1 MTDSTPICPVCEEA
15 ELTKS
20 SYQGQLEHAG
30 QMLEVRHLECWQCPA
45 CEADPVFPDQARRN
59 HRRYQDARRRA
70 DGLLTSEQIT
80 RVLDRLGITQVQAAK
95 IFGGGQNA
103 FSKYVRG
110 EVMQS
115 KGMDRLLRL
124 ADIDS
129 KNFERLK
136 EWAGVESRAGNEG
149 REETQMR
156 TTVVPLRRPTVPP
169 ADYHPGAV
177 TDWHWERR
185 QAWQA

>member
-1 MTDSTPICPVCEEA
+1 MNESSPICPVCEEA
-15 ELTKS
+15 ELTQS
-20 SYQGQLEHAG
+20 EYQGQLEYSG
-30 QMLEVRHLECWQCPA
+30 QTLEVYDLECWRCPA

-80 RVLDRLGITQVQAAK
+80 RTLDRLGITQVQAAE

-110 EVMQS
+110 EVIQS

-124 ADIDS
+124 ADADS
-129 KNFERLK
+129 KNLERLR
-136 EWAGVESRAGNEG
+136 EWAGLESRAGNGG
-149 REETQMR
+149 REETQKR
-156 TTVVPLRRPTVPP
+156 TTVVPLRRPSAPRT
-169 ADYHPGAV
+169 DYQPGAE
-177 TDWHWERR
+177 TGWHRERR
-185 QAWQA
+185 QA